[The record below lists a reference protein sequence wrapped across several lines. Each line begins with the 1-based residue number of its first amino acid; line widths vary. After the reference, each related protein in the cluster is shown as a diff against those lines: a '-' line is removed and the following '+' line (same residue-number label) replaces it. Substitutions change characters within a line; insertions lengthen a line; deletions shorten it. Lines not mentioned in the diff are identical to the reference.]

1 MGKLLLRFARLF
13 APVFRKQGVDTGLL
27 YAIVELKLLM
37 DSRRVYVSWRQKN
50 QKENNSQM
58 TWTLLMYTIMGGFAG
73 LLIVQLPIIPAMMIF
88 HAFVIFMM
96 AMTLITDFSSV
107 LLDTADNQ
115 IILPRPVNGKTL
127 FMARLIHI
135 LIYLVQFSISIS
147 VIPVII
153 GFIVKG
159 PVVGSMM
166 ILTSQL
172 AVLFSVSLTYILY
185 LLVLRYS
192 NEQKLKDIVS
202 NFQIAMTIF
211 FVAGYQVVPRLIDI
225 VDLEATY
232 HPAWYSWLLPPV
244 WMAIAIE
251 AVSAGIYDTQH
262 SIMLILAVSFPILLF
277 WAMNKY
283 LAPNFAKQLDALGNT
298 GQKNVRISDSVV
310 KTTPGISTALG
321 RLISRSAVERAAF
334 SNTWRITGRDKSFRL
349 QFYPSLAYIPVL
361 LFIFVFN
368 SGKNM
373 GQVMQE
379 LPQSNKFIILMYLP
393 MFTVNTAVSL
403 LGFSENFQASWIYH
417 APPLAR
423 PGEIISGSLKAMLV
437 KFFFPVYFFF
447 LAVAIFV
454 WGSSVINDFLMGLFN
469 SLFCILAV
477 ANLSEHFLPFSRQPN
492 VKQQSGKFL
501 NIIVQFIVIG
511 VLVGLHFF

>member
-13 APVFRKQGVDTGLL
+13 NSVFRKQGVDTGLL

-50 QKENNSQM
+50 QRENNSQM

-73 LLIVQLPIIPAMMIF
+73 LVIVQLPLIPAMMIF

-147 VIPVII
+147 IIPVVI

-159 PVVGSMM
+159 PVVGAMM

-192 NEQKLKDIVS
+192 NEQKVKDIVS

-211 FVAGYQVVPRLIDI
+211 FVAGYQVVPRLIDF

-232 HPAWYSWLLPPV
+232 NPAWYSWLLPPV
-244 WMAIAIE
+244 WMAMAIE

-262 SIMLILAVSFPILLF
+262 LMMLILAIAFPILLF

-283 LAPNFAKQLDALGNT
+283 LAPNFAKQLDALSNAS
-298 GQKNVRISDSVV
+298 QKNVKVSSEVV
-310 KTTPGISTALG
+310 KTSAGISTRLG
-321 RLISRSAVERAAF
+321 RLISRSAVERASF

-349 QFYPSLAYIPVL
+349 QLYPSLAY
-361 LFIFVFN
+361 
-368 SGKNM
+368 
-373 GQVMQE
+373 
-379 LPQSNKFIILMYLP
+379 
-393 MFTVNTAVSL
+393 
-403 LGFSENFQASWIYH
+403 
-417 APPLAR
+417 
-423 PGEIISGSLKAMLV
+423 
-437 KFFFPVYFFF
+437 
-447 LAVAIFV
+447 
-454 WGSSVINDFLMGLFN
+454 
-469 SLFCILAV
+469 
-477 ANLSEHFLPFSRQPN
+477 
-492 VKQQSGKFL
+492 
-501 NIIVQFIVIG
+501 
-511 VLVGLHFF
+511 